1 MPDVYLGM
9 DHFFQQLAYHCG
21 LSQNQ
26 YWHLHLLSTVS
37 FLPLLGVLY
46 LVFFSKR
53 KQPNAPAV
61 ARPVLSLWVN
71 SAGQLVAR
79 PTQPAPVTPVNQE
92 PHSS

>member
-1 MPDVYLGM
+1 M

-46 LVFFSKR
+46 LIFFGKR
-53 KQPNAPAV
+53 KQPNPPTVAQPA
-61 ARPVLSLWVN
+61 LSLWVN
-71 SAGQLVAR
+71 SAGQLVAL
-79 PTQPAPVTPVNQE
+79 PPQQAPAMQE
-92 PHSS
+92 PRHN

>member
-1 MPDVYLGM
+1 M

-46 LVFFSKR
+46 LVFFGKR
-53 KQPNAPAV
+53 KQPSSSAK
-61 ARPVLSLWVN
+61 ARPTVSLWVD
-71 SAGQLVAR
+71 STGRLVALPTQLVTNIR
-79 PTQPAPVTPVNQE
+79 E
-92 PHSS
+92 PRHS